1 MKKSTL
7 IAVLFLATTFLAFEM
22 SPEDKSMNNSNDL
35 GQVITVFSI
44 VESELLEMGYTE
56 GMMKDVFRDNYEF
69 FPLNSEELE
78 LTIKEVDKLIET
90 GKYNAEDRFRLVEM
104 SITALYIYEK
114 NNEQVL
120 QQVNNL

>member
-1 MKKSTL
+1 
-7 IAVLFLATTFLAFEM
+7 
-22 SPEDKSMNNSNDL
+22 MNSSNGL